1 MIEDILSLFGSICI
15 AIIMGVFV
23 IYEEPQL
30 AINPKPAQELN
41 VDKRNMR
48 AR

>member
-1 MIEDILSLFGSICI
+1 MIEDVLSLLGTISI

-30 AINPKPAQELN
+30 AINPKPAEELN
-41 VDKRNMR
+41 VDKRNKR
-48 AR
+48 TR